1 MKLLKKLF
9 KYFLK
14 KLLGSAYIAVLER
27 IDFLI
32 KKFNGSYFSLN
43 NIDKKIE
50 KYINFDNGFFVELGA
65 NDGIKQS
72 NSLYYELKR
81 NWRGVLIEPSP
92 YNFQKCLANR
102 SKRNAV
108 FCNAC
113 VGFEYKEKYVDMK
126 YANLMSISD
135 SLNLDLENK
144 DIHIKNAKKFLNEDE
159 IIISFGA
166 EARTLNNILKES
178 NAPQIIDLLSI
189 DVEGAEMEV
198 LKGIDF
204 DRFYFRY
211 LVIEARDDKK
221 IKSFLEIYNYKLIE
235 KLTHHDFLFKN
246 CKI

>member
-1 MKLLKKLF
+1 MKLLKNLF
-9 KYFLK
+9 KSVLK
-14 KLLGSAYIAVLER
+14 RLLGQAYIAVLER

-32 KKFNGSYFSLN
+32 KKFNGGYFSLN

-72 NSLYYELKR
+72 NSLYFELKR

-92 YNFQKCLANR
+92 YNFQKCLVNR

-135 SLNLDLENK
+135 NLNLDLENK
-144 DIHIKNAKKFLNEDE
+144 DIHISHN
-159 IIISFGA
+159 
-166 EARTLNNILKES
+166 
-178 NAPQIIDLLSI
+178 LL
-189 DVEGAEMEV
+189 
-198 LKGIDF
+198 
-204 DRFYFRY
+204 Y
-211 LVIEARDDKK
+211 
-221 IKSFLEIYNYKLIE
+221 
-235 KLTHHDFLFKN
+235 
-246 CKI
+246 